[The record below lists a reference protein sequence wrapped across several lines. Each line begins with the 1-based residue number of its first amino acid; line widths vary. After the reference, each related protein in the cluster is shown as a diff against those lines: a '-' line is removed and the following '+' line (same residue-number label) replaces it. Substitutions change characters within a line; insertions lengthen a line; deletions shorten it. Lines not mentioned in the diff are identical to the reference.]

1 MPSFKD
7 IRLQLSRDPRF
18 MSPLLR
24 FLQTQTL
31 FRSFSLERMAIATDG
46 AILVPLYT
54 TSAPREGL
62 PDGFAML
69 RKSADGGWE
78 IGASFNNPEP
88 QVL

>member
-7 IRLQLSRDPRF
+7 LRLQLSRDPNF

-24 FLQTQTL
+24 FLQTQTAYK
-31 FRSFSLERMAIATDG
+31 SFSLEKMAIATDG

-54 TSAPREGL
+54 VPAPREGI
-62 PDGFAML
+62 PDGFALL
-69 RKSADGGWE
+69 RKAAEGWE

>member
-7 IRLQLSRDPRF
+7 IRLQLSRDPKF

-31 FRSFSLERMAIATDG
+31 FHSFSLEKMAIATDG
-46 AILVPLYT
+46 AILIPLYT
-54 TSAPREGL
+54 ASMPREGI
-62 PDGFAML
+62 PDGFVMVQ
-69 RKSADGGWE
+69 KESDGSWK